1 MKKSTLKFLC
11 VFLSVL
17 SVVTVANAEPR
28 PTFSRIVFS
37 DTPSGGQP
45 SVALEP
51 DRGFIVTWQST
62 QQDVTS
68 LNWLAVNF
76 DGEQTGRGV
85 IAQGSNWFVNWAD
98 TPALAVLDNGDWVAF
113 WLERMIHRCPKAMTS
128 ASFVRRIGEP
138 LGRCPS
144 PHIETGQKHSTALY
158 R

>member
-1 MKKSTLKFLC
+1 MKKTTLKFLC
-11 VFLSVL
+11 VFLWVL

-62 QQDVTS
+62 QQDITS
-68 LNWLAVNF
+68 LHWLALNF

-113 WLERMIHRCPKAMTS
+113 WLERNDPSMPEGYDIRV
-128 ASFVRRIGEP
+128 VR
-138 LGRCPS
+138 
-144 PHIETGQKHSTALY
+144 STDRGAT
-158 R
+158 